1 MQKELIN
8 HAYSAI
14 NYALIKPGVTQ
25 TVSVV
30 SPYIY
35 AEDNWTDDME
45 LGFASL
51 SNSQKYFKNKK
62 PKKSTGFFLQI
73 FAG

>member
-1 MQKELIN
+1 MSLLNK
-8 HAYSAI
+8 SATAWRLGI
-14 NYALIKPGVTQ
+14 DQPGAAQ

-45 LGFASL
+45 LAAAQQYDVLKDFKPVYL
-51 SNSQKYFKNKK
+51 LPFPYF
-62 PKKSTGFFLQI
+62 I
-73 FAG
+73 I